1 MVRLVLIDLIRI
13 RVGFLPHSRHGA
25 AATVLA
31 LTIQS
36 MAEHKLSV
44 EQRFRLEAACR
55 KLDGCDDIDAIR
67 DLAKQLLHS
76 LEMERASARQ
86 AIADLKQKDGQA
98 PSLARRFGFN
108 IHQM

>member
-1 MVRLVLIDLIRI
+1 
-13 RVGFLPHSRHGA
+13 
-25 AATVLA
+25 
-31 LTIQS
+31 
-36 MAEHKLSV
+36 MADHKLSV

-86 AIADLKQKDGQA
+86 AIADLRQNNEQA

-108 IHQM
+108 INQM

>member
-1 MVRLVLIDLIRI
+1 
-13 RVGFLPHSRHGA
+13 
-25 AATVLA
+25 
-31 LTIQS
+31 

-86 AIADLKQKDGQA
+86 AIADLKQNNEQA

-108 IHQM
+108 INQM

>member
-1 MVRLVLIDLIRI
+1 MVRLVQIGLIRI

-76 LEMERASARQ
+76 LEMERASARK
-86 AIADLKQKDGQA
+86 AIADLKQKNEQA

>member
-1 MVRLVLIDLIRI
+1 
-13 RVGFLPHSRHGA
+13 
-25 AATVLA
+25 
-31 LTIQS
+31 

-86 AIADLKQKDGQA
+86 AIADLQQNDEQA

-108 IHQM
+108 INQM

>member
-1 MVRLVLIDLIRI
+1 
-13 RVGFLPHSRHGA
+13 
-25 AATVLA
+25 
-31 LTIQS
+31 

-55 KLDGCDDIDAIR
+55 KLDDCDDIDAP
-67 DLAKQLLHS
+67 
-76 LEMERASARQ
+76 ERASARQ
-86 AIADLKQKDGQA
+86 AIADLKQNNEQA

>member
-1 MVRLVLIDLIRI
+1 
-13 RVGFLPHSRHGA
+13 
-25 AATVLA
+25 
-31 LTIQS
+31 

-55 KLDGCDDIDAIR
+55 KLDDCDDIDAIR

-86 AIADLKQKDGQA
+86 AIADLKQNNEQA